1 MTGQQRKCV
10 ALVRPRLL
18 QSHEIGRIADH
29 YKRPDG
35 RIVRRPQTRRPCRL
49 RIRDPAVDSD
59 PDPDFPS
66 AECDT
71 PGFRA
76 DGAVGRPVREA
87 TSLMKLSLVVAQGVH
102 TGKVIPVTAAEFIIG
117 RDPQCQLRP
126 ASPAVSKQHCALTI
140 RDDRVFVRDCGSTNG
155 TFVNNEQV
163 AAEREVK
170 AGDRLRVGPLEFDLK
185 IETGAPQPKSAPV
198 ITVPAAAKPGSKPAT
213 KPAGKPSP
221 AAKVAS
227 ATDTLPEGATVV
239 MDPPAAKSG
248 PNATTVVD
256 TPGNGLEDDP
266 DHAAALLLGL
276 DDPTG
281 ANPTLEQM
289 SSDPTTVM
297 EMPALGGQPGGEAK
311 KPEAKKINAD
321 SSSAAA

>member
-1 MTGQQRKCV
+1 
-10 ALVRPRLL
+10 
-18 QSHEIGRIADH
+18 
-29 YKRPDG
+29 
-35 RIVRRPQTRRPCRL
+35 
-49 RIRDPAVDSD
+49 
-59 PDPDFPS
+59 
-66 AECDT
+66 
-71 PGFRA
+71 
-76 DGAVGRPVREA
+76 
-87 TSLMKLSLVVAQGVH
+87 MKLSLVVAQGVH

-185 IETGAPQPKSAPV
+185 IEVGTLQPKSAPV
-198 ITVPAAAKPGSKPAT
+198 IAVPAAKPASKPGAKPTAKPA
-213 KPAGKPSP
+213 
-221 AAKVAS
+221 AAAA

-239 MDPPAAKSG
+239 MDAPAAKSG
-248 PNATTVVD
+248 STATTVVD
-256 TPGNGLEDDP
+256 TPGNGLEEDP

-276 DDPTG
+276 DDPAG
-281 ANPTLEQM
+281 MNPTLEQM

-297 EMPALGGQPGGEAK
+297 EMPALGGQADPTK
-311 KPEAKKINAD
+311 KPDPKKINAD
-321 SSSAAA
+321 SSSAAAEILSKYMRRPRT